1 VDRAEALEISE
12 LAGRLG
18 ITRLCHFTPLRNL
31 VHLASDDAGLLS
43 LRQLAELHG
52 EYDQQDLDR
61 LDQHTD
67 HICCSIEYPNAWY
80 LRQRKLRAT
89 PVQRLFPDWVCL
101 TIDPKHLWKCGSRVC
116 VRNAAAE
123 GGTLIQDI
131 SSTALEAL
139 YAAEV
144 KGARGRT
151 FVRGSA
157 RIPACP
163 TDDQAEVL
171 VHKSIPL
178 ADVDTVIVGSVSDAR
193 RFHAAL
199 RQIGAHVD
207 ALRWAIAPTLFDP
220 YPLSSAIRRGSPPVE
235 MPWSPE

>member
-1 VDRAEALEISE
+1 MDRAAPVDIAE
-12 LAGRLG
+12 LAAALG

-52 EYDQQDLDR
+52 DYDQQDLER
-61 LDQHTD
+61 LDRHTD

-101 TIDPKHLWKCGSRVC
+101 TIEPKYLWKDGSRVC
-116 VRNAAAE
+116 VRNAAAD

-131 SSTALEAL
+131 SPTALEAL
-139 YAAEV
+139 YASEI
-144 KGARGRT
+144 KGARGQT
-151 FVRGSA
+151 FVRTSA
-157 RIPACP
+157 RIAACP

-171 VHKSIPL
+171 VHKAIPL
-178 ADVDTVIVGSVSDAR
+178 ADVQSVLVSAKSDAK
-193 RFHAAL
+193 RFHAGL
-199 RQIGAHVD
+199 RQIGANVD
-207 ALRWAIAPTLFDP
+207 ALRWAIAPALFDP
-220 YPLSSAIRRGSPPVE
+220 YALSSAISQGARPVE
-235 MPWSPE
+235 TSWEPE